1 MADTDYDL
9 LQEQAQALIT
19 GEDDWVA
26 ITANLAAL
34 LFNSLEEVNFAGF
47 YRMKDGELILGPFQG
62 QVACVHIQLGN
73 GVCGTAAQQE
83 KTIVVP
89 NVHEFAGHIACD
101 AASNSEIVVPVFKDG
116 RFWGVLDIDSPKL
129 SRFSEADQ
137 IGLEGLTKLI
147 FN

>member
-1 MADTDYDL
+1 MVNADYDL
-9 LQEQAQALIT
+9 LQGQAQALIE

-34 LFNSLEEVNFAGF
+34 LFNTLDEVNFAGF
-47 YRMKDGELILGPFQG
+47 YRMKDGELILAPFQG
-62 QVACVHIQLGN
+62 QVACVHIKLGN
-73 GVCGTAAQQE
+73 GVCGTVAQQE

-101 AASNSEIVVPVFKDG
+101 TASNSEIVVPVFKEG
-116 RFWGVLDIDSPKL
+116 QLWGVLDIDSPKL
-129 SRFSEADQ
+129 NRFNEADQ
-137 IGLEGLTKLI
+137 TGLEGFVKLI

>member
-129 SRFSEADQ
+129 NRFSEADQ
-137 IGLEGLTKLI
+137 IGLEGLAELI